1 VKEAVLKKTLISALL
16 ISALWGC
23 SSHKVEVVIS
33 PEIKN
38 LQEMMIK
45 GSYDDALKAARELS
59 AKVPASPDAA
69 QALYLEG
76 YILAY
81 NKADIQNARPPLRK
95 LLEAYPQSSY
105 AVSAQKLIADSQYW
119 QGHYRGAVEEYK
131 KLAAM
136 GDVNLALYSKLQTG
150 NCLLMD
156 DKVDAA
162 LNHYHE
168 LIEKNP
174 GTAIAD
180 SAQLM
185 TANAYLKLQNVSQAK
200 KELKKLIAQSQNH
213 DIQESAQ
220 KALRQIEEEAS
231 FDKEQ
236 HDSK

>member
-1 VKEAVLKKTLISALL
+1 MKKTLISVLL
-16 ISALWGC
+16 VSILWGC
-23 SSHKVEVVIS
+23 SSHKAEVAIS

-38 LQEMMIK
+38 LQELMTK
-45 GSYDDALKAARELS
+45 GSYDDALKAARALS
-59 AKVPASPDAA
+59 GKVPASPDAA

-81 NKADIQNARPPLRK
+81 DKADIQNARPPLRK

-105 AVSAQKLIADSQYW
+105 VLPAQKLIADSQYW

-131 KLAAM
+131 KLGAM

-162 LNHYHE
+162 LNHYRE

-236 HDSK
+236 HSAK